1 MRVLICLI
9 LCLACWP
16 ASADPRESHANT
28 NLVEF
33 LGKIVHVPLEGG
45 FYGIVAETGRRY
57 LPLELPVEFR
67 REDLQVRVTARLLA
81 QRVGFQMWGQYIEI
95 LSIVPAECL
104 NGGMVKPRCSAN
116 TR

>member
-9 LCLACWP
+9 LCLAWWP
-16 ASADPRESHANT
+16 ASADTQESYAT

-33 LGKIVHVPLEGG
+33 LGKIVYVPLEGG
-45 FYGIVAETGRRY
+45 FYGIVGDTGRRY
-57 LPLELPVEFR
+57 LPLDLPMEFR
-67 REDLQVRVTARLLA
+67 QTDLQVRVTARLLE
-81 QRVGFQMWGQYIEI
+81 QRIGFQMWGRYIEI
-95 LSIVPAECL
+95 LSIVPTACL